1 MKPLKEARVAIL
13 GLGLM
18 GGSLAAALTGQCRS
32 ITACDPQPDSLE
44 FARAQGWVQQATDDP
59 HQAVAEADL
68 VILAAPVRTILTLL
82 ANLSGSFPPGCLVMD
97 LGSTKQEIARQME
110 QLPSAV
116 ECLGGHPM
124 CGKEKSGVRFA
135 EASLFRG
142 RRFLLTPL
150 ARTSPAGLQ
159 AGTELALAL
168 GAEPQVVD
176 PARHDRLVATSS
188 HLPYLIACGLVDTAS
203 GLAREDPLVWQ
214 VAASGFRDTSRLAG
228 SSVAMMTDIL
238 ITNRPAVLAAVRA
251 YQEDLGRLAYLLEN
265 GDEAGLAELLHQI
278 QSIREGLFP

>member
-1 MKPLKEARVAIL
+1 MKQLKEAHVAIV

-18 GGSLAAALTGQCRS
+18 GGSLAAGLSGQCRS
-32 ITACDPQPDSLE
+32 VTACDPLPDSLE
-44 FARAQGWVQQATDDP
+44 FARAQGWAQQTTNDP
-59 HQAVAEADL
+59 RQAVAGADL
-68 VILAAPVRTILTLL
+68 VILAAPVRTILALL
-82 ANLSGSFPPGCLVMD
+82 ADLADSFPPGCLVMD
-97 LGSTKQEIARQME
+97 LGSTKQKITRQMA
-110 QLPSAV
+110 QLPAHV

-150 ARTSPAGLQ
+150 ARTSPAALQ
-159 AGTELALAL
+159 AGTELARAL

-176 PARHDRLVATSS
+176 PARHDRLVATTS
-188 HLPYLIACGLVDTAS
+188 HLPYLLACGLVDTAR

-228 SSVAMMTDIL
+228 SSVPMMADIL
-238 ITNRPAVLAAVRA
+238 ITNRPAVLAALRS
-251 YQEDLGRLAYLLEN
+251 YQNDLGRLTELLEN